1 MASPSVPYATA
12 VGVAAYP
19 DIIPITI
26 PVFAASAIANADELT
41 TYTPG
46 FNFEVIKIDFVCV
59 TPITT
64 AAKTATINPKIGTTV
79 IPGTAVALAGTKAK
93 GVVTNVWSAAS
104 LLSPSAAHTYG
115 GPTDT
120 LSITASA
127 VTAFAEGAGYFLV
140 QIRNIGNVS

>member
-1 MASPSVPYATA
+1 MASTPYATS
-12 VGVAAYP
+12 VGVASYP

-26 PVFAASAIANADELT
+26 PVFACSAIANADELT

-64 AAKTATINPKIGTTV
+64 AAKTATITPKISTVAITNGTTT
-79 IPGTAVALAGTKAK
+79 PLAGTKAK
-93 GVVTNVWSAAS
+93 GVVSNVW
-104 LLSPSAAHTYG
+104 LQNQVPGAAHIYG
-115 GPTDT
+115 SPTDT

-127 VTAFAEGAGYFLV
+127 VTAFVEGAGYFLV
-140 QIRNIGNVS
+140 QIRNVGNLA

>member
-1 MASPSVPYATA
+1 MPSTPYAVS

-26 PVFAASAIANADELT
+26 PVFAASAITNADELI

-46 FNFEVIKIDFVCV
+46 FNFEVVKIDFVCV

-64 AAKTATINPKIGTTV
+64 AAKTATINPKIGSTV

-93 GVVTNVWSAAS
+93 GVVTNVWSSSFQLDPKA
-104 LLSPSAAHTYG
+104 TRTFG

-127 VTAFAEGAGYFLV
+127 VTAFVEGAGYFLV
-140 QIRNIGNVS
+140 QIRNIGNVA